1 MKHIRKF
8 ISFLEAATTA
18 TAPKEK
24 EKVKPKFPVKPKKP
38 TIKQPV
44 ETSPRKAVTEM
55 DVVNRFIEETNEMG
69 ESVEKYIK

>member
-8 ISFLEAATTA
+8 ISLLEAAATA
-18 TAPKEK
+18 TAPNKTK
-24 EKVKPKFPVKPKKP
+24 EKVKFPVKPKKP

-55 DVVNRFIEETNEMG
+55 DVVNRFIEETNKMG